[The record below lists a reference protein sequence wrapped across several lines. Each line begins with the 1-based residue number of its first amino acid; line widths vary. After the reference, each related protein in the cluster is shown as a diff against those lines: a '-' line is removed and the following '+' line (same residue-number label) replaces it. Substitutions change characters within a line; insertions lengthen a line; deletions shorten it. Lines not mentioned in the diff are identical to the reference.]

1 MTNHPIPQIQ
11 RENILKRVDEIMK
24 NTDLVQDFE
33 IRITG
38 GVDRTLEVEYD
49 ITEGIPTW
57 EVNNDD

>member
-1 MTNHPIPQIQ
+1 MTNHPIPQTT

-24 NTDLVQDFE
+24 STDLVQDFE

-49 ITEGIPTW
+49 ITEAIPKW
-57 EVNNDD
+57 EVNK